1 MLSRLGAS
9 LLFLTILALGLAY
22 VTDFTFHIPIEKAV
36 RADLSAAASPD
47 RINIKILEALEKDDI
62 EEADMYADIGKF
74 MNYAIPPDTL
84 RRLDEAHSMTAT
96 VVRNTWDFGTGFV
109 TGQGDSTAGLA
120 GAVTSDLTV
129 VGDVRDIA
137 AEGGKWLAGKDYNEL
152 IVGLSVLGIA
162 ATGLT
167 VATGGGGIIAKAGVS
182 ILKAAKRAGKL
193 TTEFATVLVRMTRD
207 AVNMP
212 ALREALRTTDLTD
225 LARTQ
230 RVLTDYA
237 RGVRG
242 AEIFPVLS
250 RIGRM
255 NKAVGPAETI
265 RLMKYVKDGESL
277 EDVALMTERYGTK
290 TRGIIELTGKA
301 SMRAFK
307 TAFRAVEFVVKYII
321 GFAFWIVGLLA
332 MALMRTV
339 RLFNFGR
346 RANA

>member
-9 LLFLTILALGLAY
+9 LLFLTLVALGLAY
-22 VTDFTFHIPIEKAV
+22 VTDYTFHIPLDKAV
-36 RADLSAAASPD
+36 RADIGAAATPG

-62 EEADMYADIGKF
+62 EEADMYADIGRY
-74 MNYAIPPDTL
+74 MNYEIPADTQ
-84 RRLDEAHSMTAT
+84 RRLEEAHSMSAT
-96 VVRNTWDFGTGFV
+96 VVRNTWEFGTGFV
-109 TGQGDSTAGLA
+109 TGEGDSTAGLA

-137 AEGGKWLAGKDYNEL
+137 SEGGKWLAGQEYNEL
-152 IVGLSVLGIA
+152 VVGLSVVGIA

-167 VATGGGGIIAKAGVS
+167 VATGGGGIVVKAGVS
-182 ILKAAKRAGKL
+182 IMKAAKRAGRL
-193 TTEFATVLVRMTRD
+193 TKDFGEALLRMTRD

-237 RGVRG
+237 KTVRG
-242 AEIFPVLS
+242 AELFPVLS
-250 RIGRM
+250 RIGDM

-265 RLMKYVKDGESL
+265 RLMRYVKTTENLD
-277 EDVALMTERYGTK
+277 DVAVMSARYGTK

-301 SMRAFK
+301 SLRAFK
-307 TAFRAVEFVVKYII
+307 TAFRAVEFIAQYII
-321 GFAFWIVGLLA
+321 WFVAWIGGLFAMTLLRGL
-332 MALMRTV
+332 
-339 RLFNFGR
+339 RLFNLR
-346 RANA
+346 RAG

>member
-9 LLFLTILALGLAY
+9 LLFLTLLALGLAY
-22 VTDFTFHIPIEKAV
+22 VFDYTFHILLEKAV
-36 RADLSAAASPD
+36 RADLSAAATPG
-47 RINIKILEALEKDDI
+47 RINIKILEALEKDDV
-62 EEADMYADIGKF
+62 EEADMYADIGRY
-74 MNYAIPPDTL
+74 MNYEIPPDTQ
-84 RRLDEAHSMTAT
+84 RRLDEAHSMSAT
-96 VVRNTWDFGTGFV
+96 VVRNTWEFGTGFV
-109 TGQGDSTAGLA
+109 TGEGDSTAGLA

-129 VGDVRDIA
+129 IGDVRDIA

-152 IVGLSVLGIA
+152 IIGLSMVGIA

-193 TTEFATVLVRMTRD
+193 TKEFGELLVRMTRD

-237 RGVRG
+237 RGVRS

-250 RIGRM
+250 RIGGM
-255 NKAVGPAETI
+255 NKVVGPAETI

-277 EDVALMTERYGTK
+277 EDVALMTERYGVK

-301 SMRAFK
+301 SLRAFK
-307 TAFRAVEFVVKYII
+307 TAFRAVEFIAKYVVW
-321 GFAFWIVGLLA
+321 FAVWIAGLFI
-332 MALMRTV
+332 MTLMRGI
-339 RLFNFGR
+339 RLFNFR
-346 RANA
+346 RASA

>member
-9 LLFLTILALGLAY
+9 LLFLTLLAVGLAY
-22 VTDFTFHIPIEKAV
+22 LFDYTFHVPLETVV
-36 RADLSAAASPD
+36 RAELMAAATPG

-62 EEADMYADIGKF
+62 EEADMYADIGK
-74 MNYAIPPDTL
+74 YLKYEIPADTT
-84 RRLDEAHSMTAT
+84 RRLDEAHSMSAT

-109 TGQGDSTAGLA
+109 TGEGDSTAGLA

-129 VGDVRDIA
+129 IGDVRDIA
-137 AEGGKWLAGKDYNEL
+137 TEGGKWLAGKDYNEL
-152 IVGLSVLGIA
+152 VIGLSMVGIA

-193 TTEFATVLVRMTRD
+193 TTEFAEVLLRMTRD

-212 ALREALRTTDLTD
+212 VLREVLRSSDLTD
-225 LARTQ
+225 FARTQ
-230 RVLTDYA
+230 RTLTEYA

-242 AEIFPVLS
+242 AKLFPMLS
-250 RIGRM
+250 RIGDM

-265 RLMKYVKDGESL
+265 RLMKYVKKGEEL
-277 EDVALMTERYGTK
+277 EDVALMTERYGVK

-301 SMRAFK
+301 SLRAFK
-307 TAFRAVEFVVKYII
+307 TAFRAVEFVAKYVVW
-321 GFAFWIVGLLA
+321 FAVWIVSLFA
-332 MALMRTV
+332 MALMRGI
-339 RLFNFGR
+339 RLFNFR
-346 RANA
+346 RARI